1 MAEPDASDAPDASVD
16 TSVASAAREVEEF
29 LAAGGWNQPVQLF
42 ALVDTASLLAKQP
55 ELEDQLDT
63 HAALTPVAQE
73 ALPDSDLAEALAG
86 IVWPET
92 VHGCALAQEIIVL
105 PPDAEGDLPG
115 AGDSE
120 NGEDSDG
127 SAGGGQDDERL
138 RRAAADHPSRTE
150 ARLVAAVT
158 RDGTRACVMRLRAST
173 GEAETGGGARDRDAD
188 NGPDTTRTG
197 EAGGGQFPVDEVIEH
212 PDLAP
217 NLIRALE
224 ATLQP

>member
-1 MAEPDASDAPDASVD
+1 MAEPDAPDTPDASVD

-73 ALPDSDLAEALAG
+73 SLPDSDLAEALAG

-115 AGDSE
+115 TGAGSSVDS
-120 NGEDSDG
+120 GG
-127 SAGGGQDDERL
+127 STGGGQEDDERL
-138 RRAAADHPSRTE
+138 RRAAADHPRRTE

-158 RDGTRACVMRLRAST
+158 RDGTHACVMRLRSSADADDS
-173 GEAETGGGARDRDAD
+173 ARDRDA
-188 NGPDTTRTG
+188 
-197 EAGGGQFPVDEVIEH
+197 GGDQFPVDEVIEH

-217 NLIRALE
+217 NLLRALE